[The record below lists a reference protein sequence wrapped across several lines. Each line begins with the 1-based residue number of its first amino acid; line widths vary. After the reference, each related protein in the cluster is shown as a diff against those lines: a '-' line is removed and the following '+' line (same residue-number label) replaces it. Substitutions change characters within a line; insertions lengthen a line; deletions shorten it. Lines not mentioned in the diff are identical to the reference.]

1 MIQSEEME
9 MRLLEMRQKLQ
20 VMEWDAQRNQI
31 NPAKRVK
38 LDTLRKEFDKLVS
51 EHHAAITEAK

>member
-1 MIQSEEME
+1 MIPTEDREL
-9 MRLLEMRQKLQ
+9 RLLEMRQRLQ

-38 LDTLRKEFDKLVS
+38 LETLRKEFDRLAA
-51 EHHAAITEAK
+51 EQHATLTEAK